1 MSSFDSAF
9 QAPPTRKTEE
19 QFRKEL
25 DALNAEASQ
34 LNEQRIRIQAEIERA
49 RSEKEELEAKM
60 LEEFKTSD
68 LNELSDI
75 LERAERE
82 NEEALRSYRKS
93 IEALR
98 SEIDTVSQQ
107 LAKIR

>member
-1 MSSFDSAF
+1 MIS
-9 QAPPTRKTEE
+9 PTPKTEE

-25 DALNAEASQ
+25 DTLNAEATQ

-60 LEEFKTSD
+60 LEEFQTSNLD
-68 LNELSDI
+68 ELAEN
-75 LERAERE
+75 LATAERK
-82 NEEALRSYRKS
+82 NEDALRSYRSS

-98 SEIDTVSQQ
+98 SEIEQVSQQ